1 MNRRLVVLALITTM
15 VLLGSG
21 AALLRAEDKAAD
33 KGAATAPLGP
43 HEERLYQLFERQL
56 NLLTLI
62 LSAIVGVLA
71 IVQVL
76 LSLAEYRRQN
86 SLRKQTDE
94 FIKQNADQAERTAAL
109 MRQFMD
115 QNSRQTEAMTTQTR
129 DLITQSM
136 RQAEQTAAQT
146 AAQAREFMERTTRS
160 YTDNLTHTNLI
171 MQRMAEL
178 IGSMKNMTDLA
189 TQSQELALNV
199 EKKLKETEAQK
210 REALQE
216 LAEKVRTL
224 AEGRDTR
231 FNKRLQHDL
240 ADAVEEVNHT
250 QFTYGASGAEL
261 PAVVHLVRGYHYSV
275 IAGNYRRGDEEFGK
289 VIADARSSPRQREIA
304 HYNRG
309 INRANLRQYDPAL
322 ADFQE
327 AGKLN
332 PANLFYQFYLFDTA
346 LLKAREDGG
355 DPGNLAVEFQKLIQ
369 EVRRAGD
376 DALCEPLSRRGLLNR
391 VLLSYA
397 SLLVFNTRKYGE
409 AERLLQDPAVQEDLF
424 AGYLALAAKKEKD
437 PAAVLDADAVNLC
450 LERAKAGHGSAIE
463 QRSRLLRGLIL
474 QQCYRWSS
482 NHENDLKALRPQLL
496 ADVAFLERAG
506 GASLTVFSPL
516 TQKNEPLQRIRE
528 QIG

>member
-1 MNRRLVVLALITTM
+1 MNRRIVVLVFITAM

-21 AALLRAEDKAAD
+21 AAPLRAEEKAAD
-33 KGAATAPLGP
+33 RGGAANAAAVAPLGP
-43 HEERLYQLFERQL
+43 NEERLYQLFERQL

-94 FIKQNADQAERTAAL
+94 FIKQNADQAERTTTL

-115 QNSRQTEAMTTQTR
+115 QNSRQTEAMMTQTR
-129 DLITQSM
+129 ELIAQSI
-136 RQAEQTAAQT
+136 RQAEQAAAQT
-146 AAQAREFMERTTRS
+146 AAHARDFMERTTRS
-160 YTDNLTHTNLI
+160 FADNLSHTNLI
-171 MQRMAEL
+171 MQRIAEL
-178 IGSMKNMTDLA
+178 IFSMKNMTDLA
-189 TQSQELALNV
+189 TQSQELALKV
-199 EKKLKETEAQK
+199 EKKIKENEEQK
-210 REALQE
+210 RQALQE
-216 LAEKVRTL
+216 LAEKVRPL

-231 FNKRLQHDL
+231 FNKTVQHSL

-289 VIADARSSPRQREIA
+289 VIADPKSSPRQREIA
-304 HYNRG
+304 YYNRG
-309 INRANLRQYDPAL
+309 INGANMRQYDRAL
-322 ADFQE
+322 DDFKE
-327 AGKLN
+327 ASKLN
-332 PANLFYQFYLFDTA
+332 PTNLFYQFYRLDTL

-355 DPGNLAVEFQKLIQ
+355 DPGKLAAEFKNLTLA
-369 EVRRAGD
+369 VRRAGD
-376 DALCEPLSRRGLLNR
+376 ESLCEPLSRRQLLGR

-397 SLLVFNTRKYGE
+397 SLLVFNTRNYRE
-409 AERLLQDPAVQEDLF
+409 AERLLRDPEVQEDLF
-424 AGYLALAAKKEKD
+424 ANYLTLAAKKEED
-437 PAAVLDADAVNLC
+437 VTAALDAETVGGC
-450 LERAKAGHGSAIE
+450 LEKAKAGHGSAIE
-463 QRSRLLRGLIL
+463 QRSRLLRGMIL

-496 ADVAFLERAG
+496 ADVAFLERG
-506 GASLTVFSPL
+506 GAAA
-516 TQKNEPLQRIRE
+516 
-528 QIG
+528 